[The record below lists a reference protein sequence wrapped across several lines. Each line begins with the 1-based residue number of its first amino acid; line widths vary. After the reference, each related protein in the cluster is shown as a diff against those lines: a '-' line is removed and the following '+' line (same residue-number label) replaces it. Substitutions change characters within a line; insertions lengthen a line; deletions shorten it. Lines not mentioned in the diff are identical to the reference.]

1 MTRFRF
7 VALLAALLAW
17 SPSAP
22 SRPADEGPQGSEP
35 VRRTAVFSPVVP
47 FEAPPVSTKLDPA
60 LRHLVTKKGAVG
72 TLSTAKLTVPQD
84 VHVAVTETGEMLV
97 PCLIRSDDP
106 AETVRQIVDLGGT
119 HRVTAGDIVVAVV
132 RREDLQAVAEWPE
145 VVSVAAS
152 YLRKPLLNVS
162 RPSTGADQVFAGSG
176 LPTGYTGKGVIVGIV
191 DTGIDIRHP
200 DFSTPNGTRILAVW
214 DVSGVPVGG
223 QPYTCN
229 ATQINAGTCLET
241 DLHGHG
247 THVAGTAA
255 GNGRAQQGYH
265 GMAPEADIIVAGA
278 TRSTTSEGGF
288 DDADIVAACRFV
300 FDHAQG
306 LGRPAVI
313 NLSLGGNGGP
323 LDGTSSLER
332 ALSSLTGPGR
342 IIVAAN
348 GNEGAD
354 RIHLS
359 YATAGTSYAE
369 SFETLWGQIPSG
381 GIGKIDLWYPSGSIS
396 VGIAYRLSA
405 DATDPRATT
414 LPVPP
419 GGRVSNQS
427 LLDPGTGLPI
437 AFYSIDAATVSDPN
451 NGHRH
456 VLVELTPVLPGFYS
470 FYTFGSGAFDAW
482 AVNSKFGDKAGGFW
496 RPGDFQKTVGSP
508 ASARNLIAV
517 GNHTTKVQWTDV
529 DGLAQNMS
537 GSGWTVGA
545 ISPDSSRGPT
555 RDGRT
560 KPELTAPGSWIA
572 APLSEG
578 ALAEWRAPNK
588 RKSILQGE
596 WYLVIQGTSMAAPH
610 VTGAVALMLQAN
622 PSLDY
627 AGVLNAL
634 QTTAS
639 RDSYTSTNP
648 DPNTWG
654 AGKLNVHAAVKAVA
668 GTGPSA
674 DFSLSANPSALSV
687 AAGASAT
694 TSVTVTPRNGFSSTV
709 SLSASGAPS
718 GISVSFSPTSIA
730 GGSGSSTLSV
740 STSSSLAA
748 GTYPLTIQATGG
760 GLTRSASLSVAVAQ
774 GSAQDFRM
782 QLSPPQV
789 TASPWSAGTT
799 VVTCVP
805 SGGFSSPVAL
815 STTGLVAGASATF
828 SSSSIQCG
836 VSSSVLT
843 ISAGS
848 APIGTHVLAVS
859 GLGGGMSRGAAL
871 GLTVQGTAGGSTA
884 LFVPVIL
891 KSSGANESYYTS
903 EMTLTNRSAQ
913 TASVRFSYT
922 ATSGGGTGNGTTSLA
937 PGRQLIVPDAI
948 DYLRS
953 RGVPIPAA
961 GNRVGTLRVTF
972 DGVSNGRDVSVIVRT
987 TTPVPPKTPTGAA
1000 GLAYTGVPASQLPS
1014 GPVLLCGL
1022 RRDSLDRTN
1031 IAVQNAGDAAAG
1043 TVGLRITLISG
1054 APPNGSVVATF
1065 ASELTPG
1072 GFQQFEAPQG
1082 FFGWAR
1088 VERTMGTAPWYAYA
1102 VINDNFNSDG
1112 SFVLPVPESTL
1123 GSTSGLTLPVA
1134 LEASV
1139 YGTEAIFTNLTDQ
1152 TRRVYLSY
1160 YADALGA
1167 APASVYIDMP
1177 PKAQYSYENV
1187 IAAIRSAG
1195 IVVPT
1200 GVVGPMF
1207 ITGEGGSTAGLFV
1220 GARTGNPGGG
1230 GRYSLFYSAVPF
1242 GASTSTQA
1250 WISGL
1255 QQTSTSRSNLAL
1267 VNTGEVDGS
1276 SSTFRIEIFSGETGA
1291 KVGEKT
1297 VSVPARRFL
1306 QESAILATVAPGTS
1320 NAYAR
1325 ITKTSGSNPFIAYG
1339 VINDG
1344 GQPGQRSGDGA
1355 FVLSE

>member
-1 MTRFRF
+1 
-7 VALLAALLAW
+7 
-17 SPSAP
+17 
-22 SRPADEGPQGSEP
+22 
-35 VRRTAVFSPVVP
+35 
-47 FEAPPVSTKLDPA
+47 
-60 LRHLVTKKGAVG
+60 
-72 TLSTAKLTVPQD
+72 
-84 VHVAVTETGEMLV
+84 
-97 PCLIRSDDP
+97 
-106 AETVRQIVDLGGT
+106 
-119 HRVTAGDIVVAVV
+119 
-132 RREDLQAVAEWPE
+132 
-145 VVSVAAS
+145 
-152 YLRKPLLNVS
+152 
-162 RPSTGADQVFAGSG
+162 
-176 LPTGYTGKGVIVGIV
+176 
-191 DTGIDIRHP
+191 
-200 DFSTPNGTRILAVW
+200 
-214 DVSGVPVGG
+214 
-223 QPYTCN
+223 
-229 ATQINAGTCLET
+229 
-241 DLHGHG
+241 
-247 THVAGTAA
+247 
-255 GNGRAQQGYH
+255 
-265 GMAPEADIIVAGA
+265 
-278 TRSTTSEGGF
+278 
-288 DDADIVAACRFV
+288 
-300 FDHAQG
+300 
-306 LGRPAVI
+306 
-313 NLSLGGNGGP
+313 
-323 LDGTSSLER
+323 
-332 ALSSLTGPGR
+332 
-342 IIVAAN
+342 
-348 GNEGAD
+348 
-354 RIHLS
+354 
-359 YATAGTSYAE
+359 
-369 SFETLWGQIPSG
+369 
-381 GIGKIDLWYPSGSIS
+381 
-396 VGIAYRLSA
+396 
-405 DATDPRATT
+405 
-414 LPVPP
+414 
-419 GGRVSNQS
+419 
-427 LLDPGTGLPI
+427 
-437 AFYSIDAATVSDPN
+437 
-451 NGHRH
+451 
-456 VLVELTPVLPGFYS
+456 
-470 FYTFGSGAFDAW
+470 
-482 AVNSKFGDKAGGFW
+482 
-496 RPGDFQKTVGSP
+496 
-508 ASARNLIAV
+508 
-517 GNHTTKVQWTDV
+517 
-529 DGLAQNMS
+529 
-537 GSGWTVGA
+537 
-545 ISPDSSRGPT
+545 
-555 RDGRT
+555 
-560 KPELTAPGSWIA
+560 
-572 APLSEG
+572 
-578 ALAEWRAPNK
+578 
-588 RKSILQGE
+588 
-596 WYLVIQGTSMAAPH
+596 
-610 VTGAVALMLQAN
+610 
-622 PSLDY
+622 
-627 AGVLNAL
+627 
-634 QTTAS
+634 
-639 RDSYTSTNP
+639 
-648 DPNTWG
+648 
-654 AGKLNVHAAVKAVA
+654 
-668 GTGPSA
+668 
-674 DFSLSANPSALSV
+674 
-687 AAGASAT
+687 
-694 TSVTVTPRNGFSSTV
+694 
-709 SLSASGAPS
+709 
-718 GISVSFSPTSIA
+718 
-730 GGSGSSTLSV
+730 
-740 STSSSLAA
+740 
-748 GTYPLTIQATGG
+748 
-760 GLTRSASLSVAVAQ
+760 
-774 GSAQDFRM
+774 
-782 QLSPPQV
+782 
-789 TASPWSAGTT
+789 
-799 VVTCVP
+799 
-805 SGGFSSPVAL
+805 
-815 STTGLVAGASATF
+815 
-828 SSSSIQCG
+828 
-836 VSSSVLT
+836 
-843 ISAGS
+843 
-848 APIGTHVLAVS
+848 
-859 GLGGGMSRGAAL
+859 MSRGAAL

-972 DGVSNGRDVSVIVRT
+972 DGVSNAKDVSVIVRT

-1043 TVGLRITLISG
+1043 AVGLRIALLSG

-1152 TRRVYLSY
+1152 TRRVDLSY

-1167 APASVYIDMP
+1167 SPASVYIDMP